1 MYCEWCDDDRSEC
14 EACECGECDWK
25 CFCPHCEGCLNVCE
39 CCDHFVDCEEC
50 ALKRRATI

>member
-25 CFCPHCEGCLNVCE
+25 CFCPHCEGCLNECE